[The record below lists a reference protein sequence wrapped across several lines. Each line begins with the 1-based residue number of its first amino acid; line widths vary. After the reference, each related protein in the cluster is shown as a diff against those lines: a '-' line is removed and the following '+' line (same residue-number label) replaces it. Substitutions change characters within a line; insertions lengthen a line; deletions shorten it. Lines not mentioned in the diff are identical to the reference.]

1 LDNTQTTTR
10 MDLKSGRENEKTH
23 LRLGHPHGAALLQID
38 RIAQLSVPG
47 LLVAQRDLGA
57 KDV

>member
-1 LDNTQTTTR
+1 